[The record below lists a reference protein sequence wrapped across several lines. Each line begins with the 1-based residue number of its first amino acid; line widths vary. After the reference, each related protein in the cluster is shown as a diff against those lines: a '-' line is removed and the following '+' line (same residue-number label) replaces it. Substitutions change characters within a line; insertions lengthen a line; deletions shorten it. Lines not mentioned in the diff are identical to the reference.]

1 MTDFSNINWSSLS
14 DNAILEQLGS
24 FIKAERLGQ
33 NRSQSEV
40 AEAAGISRSTLSL
53 LERGEG
59 VNLATLIQVLR
70 VLDRLNALDGF
81 QIEESIRPL
90 ELAKQKREQRQR
102 ASRSSKDDSDW

>member
-1 MTDFSNINWSSLS
+1 MTHFSNTNWGSLS

-24 FIKAERLGQ
+24 FIKAVRLGQ

-81 QIEESIRPL
+81 QIEETVSPL

-102 ASRSSKDDSDW
+102 ASRSTKDDPDW

>member
-81 QIEESIRPL
+81 QIEETVRPL